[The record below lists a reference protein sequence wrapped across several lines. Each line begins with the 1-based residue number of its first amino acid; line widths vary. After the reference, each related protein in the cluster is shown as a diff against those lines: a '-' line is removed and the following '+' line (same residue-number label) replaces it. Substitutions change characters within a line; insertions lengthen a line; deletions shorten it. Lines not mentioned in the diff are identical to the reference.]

1 MGRKVVATCSMQIE
15 WMDNG
20 RGGAV
25 LETEGAH
32 ELALAHVLDA
42 IFADAYH
49 AGLETLVWYGGRAWL
64 PELELRAELT
74 PIKPSGLRGV
84 IAVDSV
90 ASVVNGERLYWIR
103 RRGSVR
109 ALAPGA
115 WRRVSIAGWYTP
127 KVRWWGVAIR
137 ASRLIGRA
145 DWVDRTMAGMRA
157 DFGQDGDRRA
167 EYQLAIYQRRD
178 GKTASHG

>member
-1 MGRKVVATCSMQIE
+1 MHIE
-15 WMDNG
+15 WIDKG
-20 RGGAV
+20 RGGAL
-25 LETEGAH
+25 LESEGAH

-42 IFADAYH
+42 IFADAYR
-49 AGLETLVWYGGRAWL
+49 AGLETLVWHGGRAWL
-64 PELELRAELT
+64 SELELRAELT
-74 PIKPSGLRGV
+74 PVKVSGRRGV

-90 ASVVNGERLYWIR
+90 PPVADEERLYWIR

-109 ALAPGA
+109 ARAPGD
-115 WRRVSIAGWYTP
+115 WRLVRVARWYTP

-137 ASRLIGRA
+137 ASRLIGRS

-157 DFGQDGDRRA
+157 DFGQDGDGRA
-167 EYQLAIYQRRD
+167 AYRLAVYQRTD